1 MKKWVRID
9 SVFSLSLSDTNLKRE
24 KEYCTCT
31 ACRSYRDMEFMVDVR
46 ELGPD
51 AFVEALCWFCS
62 PSASI
67 RADDTVLNIF
77 FHLIQ
82 SNPLY

>member
-1 MKKWVRID
+1 MGQD
-9 SVFSLSLSDTNLKRE
+9 QFSILALSLTQMYRE

-62 PSASI
+62 SSASI
-67 RADDTVLNIF
+67 RADVTVLNIF